1 MSINNFLKL
10 PIVKII
16 AMVAMLYYIFDKTKE
31 DPRTISYHLTKEN
44 LAKSVE
50 NVKNSIETISTTS
63 AQLKDAQELVDEALE
78 SKKLDL
84 FFRTIREGA
93 GGNKVVCGSEVS
105 IEYDLMNIESG
116 ELINKS
122 NMKFDIGTKFNE
134 LIERALIGMTAG
146 GIRSVEIPTDFK
158 TGDNVYDEMI
168 KKSGMVY
175 RISLLSVSE
184 NVKNN
189 LTCDE

>member
-16 AMVAMLYYIFDKTKE
+16 AMAVMVYYIFDKTKE
-31 DPRTISYHLTKEN
+31 DPRAISYHLTKEN
-44 LAKSVE
+44 FVKSVE
-50 NVKNSIETISTTS
+50 NVKDSVEKISTVT
-63 AQLKDAQELVDEALE
+63 AQIKEDQRVVDQASED
-78 SKKLDL
+78 KKFKL
-84 FFRTIREGA
+84 FYRTVREGS

-105 IEYDLMNIESG
+105 IEYDLMNIETG
-116 ELINKS
+116 EVINKS

-134 LIERALIGMTAG
+134 LIERALMGMTAG
-146 GIRSVEIPTDFK
+146 GIRVVEIPADFK
-158 TGDNVYDEMI
+158 TGDNVYDGMI
-168 KKSGMVY
+168 QKSGMVY

-184 NVKNN
+184 NAKNN

>member
-16 AMVAMLYYIFDKTKE
+16 AMAVMVYYIFDKTKE
-31 DPRTISYHLTKEN
+31 DPRAISYHLTKEN
-44 LAKSVE
+44 FVKSVE
-50 NVKNSIETISTTS
+50 NVKDGVEKISTVTG
-63 AQLKDAQELVDEALE
+63 QIKEDQGVVDEVSGA
-78 SKKLDL
+78 KKLKL
-84 FFRTIREGA
+84 FYRTIREGS

-105 IEYDLMNIESG
+105 IEYDLMNIETG

-134 LIERALIGMTAG
+134 LIERALMGMTAG
-146 GIRSVEIPTDFK
+146 GIRVVEIPADFK
-158 TGDNVYDEMI
+158 TGDNFYDEMI
-168 KKSGMVY
+168 QKSGMVY

-184 NVKNN
+184 NAKNN

>member
-16 AMVAMLYYIFDKTKE
+16 AMIAMLYYIFDKTKE
-31 DPRTISYHLTKEN
+31 DPRAISYHLTKEN

-50 NVKNSIETISTTS
+50 NVKNSIETISTAS
-63 AQLKDAQELVDEALE
+63 EQLKDGQGLVQEASET
-78 SKKLDL
+78 KKFNLL
-84 FFRTIREGA
+84 YRTIREGS
-93 GGNKVVCGSEVS
+93 GGAKVVCGSEVS

-116 ELINKS
+116 EVINKS

-134 LIERALIGMTAG
+134 LIERALMGMTAG
-146 GIRSVEIPTDFK
+146 GIRSVEIPVDFK
-158 TGDNVYDEMI
+158 TGDSVYDEMI
-168 KKSGMVY
+168 QKSGMVY
-175 RISLLSVSE
+175 KISLLSVSE
-184 NVKNN
+184 NAKNN

>member
-10 PIVKII
+10 PIVKIV

-105 IEYDLMNIESG
+105 IEYDLMNIENG
-116 ELINKS
+116 EVINKS

-146 GIRSVEIPTDFK
+146 GIRSVEIPVDFK
-158 TGDNVYDEMI
+158 TGDSVYDEMI
-168 KKSGMVY
+168 QKSGMVY

-184 NVKNN
+184 NAKNN

>member
-16 AMVAMLYYIFDKTKE
+16 AMAVMVYYIFDKTKE
-31 DPRTISYHLTKEN
+31 DPQAISYHLTKEN
-44 LAKSVE
+44 FVKSVE
-50 NVKNSIETISTTS
+50 NVKDSVEKISTVT
-63 AQLKDAQELVDEALE
+63 AQIKEDQGLVDEA
-78 SKKLDL
+78 SGAKKLKL
-84 FFRTIREGA
+84 FYRTIREGS

-105 IEYDLMNIESG
+105 IEYDLMKIEND
-116 ELINKS
+116 EVINKS

-134 LIERALIGMTAG
+134 LIERALMGMTAG
-146 GIRSVEIPTDFK
+146 GIRVVEIPADFK
-158 TGDNVYDEMI
+158 TGDNFYDEMI
-168 KKSGMVY
+168 QKSGMVY

-184 NVKNN
+184 NAKNN

>member
-16 AMVAMLYYIFDKTKE
+16 AMAVMVYYIFDKTKE
-31 DPRTISYHLTKEN
+31 DPQAISYHLTKEN
-44 LAKSVE
+44 FVKSVE
-50 NVKNSIETISTTS
+50 NVKDSVEKISTVTD
-63 AQLKDAQELVDEALE
+63 QIKEDQGVIDEASE
-78 SKKLDL
+78 AKKLKL
-84 FFRTIREGA
+84 FYRTIREGA

-105 IEYDLMNIESG
+105 IEYDLMKIENG
-116 ELINKS
+116 EVINKS

-134 LIERALIGMTAG
+134 LIEKALMGMTAG
-146 GIRSVEIPTDFK
+146 GIRVVEIPTDFK

-168 KKSGMVY
+168 QKSGMVY
-175 RISLLSVSE
+175 RISLLSVSD
-184 NVKNN
+184 NAKNN

>member
-31 DPRTISYHLTKEN
+31 DPRAISYHLTKEN
-44 LAKSVE
+44 IAKSVE
-50 NVKNSIETISTTS
+50 NVKESVGKLSTIK
-63 AQLKDAQELVDEALE
+63 AQLKEAQELADKSSEN
-78 SKKLDL
+78 KKLKFL
-84 FFRTIREGA
+84 YRNIREGS
-93 GGNKVVCGSEVS
+93 GGVRAVCGSEVI
-105 IEYDLMNIESG
+105 IEYDLMNIETG

-122 NMKFDIGTKFNE
+122 NMKFDIGSKFNE
-134 LIERALIGMTAG
+134 LIEKALIGMSAG

-168 KKSGMVY
+168 QKSGMVY
-175 RISLLSVSE
+175 QISLLSVSD
-184 NVKNN
+184 NAKNN

>member
-16 AMVAMLYYIFDKTKE
+16 AMAVMVYYIFDKTKE
-31 DPRTISYHLTKEN
+31 DPQAISYHLTKEN
-44 LAKSVE
+44 FVKSVE
-50 NVKNSIETISTTS
+50 NVKDSVEKISTVTD
-63 AQLKDAQELVDEALE
+63 QIKEDQGVIDEA
-78 SKKLDL
+78 SQAKKLKL
-84 FFRTIREGA
+84 FYRTIREGA

-105 IEYDLMNIESG
+105 IEYDLMKIENG
-116 ELINKS
+116 EVINKS

-134 LIERALIGMTAG
+134 LIEKALMGMTAG
-146 GIRSVEIPTDFK
+146 GIRVVEIPTDFK

-168 KKSGMVY
+168 QKSGMVY
-175 RISLLSVSE
+175 RITLLSVSD
-184 NVKNN
+184 NAKNN

>member
-16 AMVAMLYYIFDKTKE
+16 AMAVMVYYIFDKTKE
-31 DPRTISYHLTKEN
+31 DPRAISYHLTKEN
-44 LAKSVE
+44 FVKSVE
-50 NVKNSIETISTTS
+50 NVKDSVEKISTVT
-63 AQLKDAQELVDEALE
+63 AQIKEDQGFVDEASE
-78 SKKLDL
+78 AKKFKL
-84 FFRTIREGA
+84 FYRTIREGA

-105 IEYDLMNIESG
+105 IEYDLMKIENG
-116 ELINKS
+116 EVINKS

-134 LIERALIGMTAG
+134 LIERALMGMTAG
-146 GIRSVEIPTDFK
+146 GIRVVEIPTDFK

-168 KKSGMVY
+168 QKSGMVY
-175 RISLLSVSE
+175 RISLLSVSD
-184 NVKNN
+184 NAKNN

>member
-10 PIVKII
+10 PIVKIT
-16 AMVAMLYYIFDKTKE
+16 AMAVMLYYIFDKTKE
-31 DPRTISYHLTKEN
+31 DPQAISYHITKEN
-44 LAKSVE
+44 FTKSIE
-50 NVKNSIETISTTS
+50 NVKNTVEKIST
-63 AQLKDAQELVDEALE
+63 ANEQLKASQELVDEASE
-78 SKKLDL
+78 VKKLKL
-84 FFRTIREGA
+84 FYRTIREGT

-116 ELINKS
+116 EVINKS

-134 LIERALIGMTAG
+134 LIERALMGMTAG
-146 GIRSVEIPTDFK
+146 GIRIVEIPIDFK

-168 KKSGMVY
+168 QKSGMVY
-175 RISLLSVSE
+175 EISLISVSD
-184 NVKNN
+184 NAKNN

>member
-16 AMVAMLYYIFDKTKE
+16 AMAVMVYYIFDKTKE
-31 DPRTISYHLTKEN
+31 DPQAISYHLTKEN
-44 LAKSVE
+44 FVKSVE
-50 NVKNSIETISTTS
+50 NVKDSVEKISTVT
-63 AQLKDAQELVDEALE
+63 AQIKEDQGLVDEA
-78 SKKLDL
+78 SGAKKLKL
-84 FFRTIREGA
+84 FYRTIREGS

-105 IEYDLMNIESG
+105 IEYDLMKIEND
-116 ELINKS
+116 EVINKS

-134 LIERALIGMTAG
+134 LIERALMGMTAG
-146 GIRSVEIPTDFK
+146 GIRVVEIPADFK

-168 KKSGMVY
+168 QKSGMVY

-184 NVKNN
+184 NAKNN

>member
-16 AMVAMLYYIFDKTKE
+16 AMAVMVYYIFDKTKE
-31 DPRTISYHLTKEN
+31 DPQAISYHLTKEN
-44 LAKSVE
+44 FVKSVE
-50 NVKNSIETISTTS
+50 NVKDSVEKISTVTN
-63 AQLKDAQELVDEALE
+63 QIKEDQGVIDEA
-78 SKKLDL
+78 SQAKKLKL
-84 FFRTIREGA
+84 FYRTIREGA

-105 IEYDLMNIESG
+105 IEYDLMKIENG
-116 ELINKS
+116 EVINKS

-134 LIERALIGMTAG
+134 LIEKALMGMTAG
-146 GIRSVEIPTDFK
+146 GIRVVEIPTDFK

-168 KKSGMVY
+168 QKSGMVY
-175 RISLLSVSE
+175 RITLLSVSD
-184 NVKNN
+184 NAKNN

>member
-16 AMVAMLYYIFDKTKE
+16 AMAVMVYYIFDKTKE
-31 DPRTISYHLTKEN
+31 DPQAISYHLTKEN
-44 LAKSVE
+44 FVKSVE
-50 NVKNSIETISTTS
+50 NVKDSVEKISTVTN
-63 AQLKDAQELVDEALE
+63 QIKEDQGVIDEA
-78 SKKLDL
+78 SQAKKLKL
-84 FFRTIREGA
+84 FYRTIREGA

-105 IEYDLMNIESG
+105 IEYDLMKIENG
-116 ELINKS
+116 EVINKS

-134 LIERALIGMTAG
+134 LIEKALMGMTAG
-146 GIRSVEIPTDFK
+146 GIRVVEIPTDFK

-168 KKSGMVY
+168 QKSGMVY
-175 RISLLSVSE
+175 RISLLSVSD
-184 NVKNN
+184 NAKNN

>member
-16 AMVAMLYYIFDKTKE
+16 AMAVMVYYIFDKTKE
-31 DPRTISYHLTKEN
+31 DPQAISYHLTKEN
-44 LAKSVE
+44 FVKSVE
-50 NVKNSIETISTTS
+50 NVKDSVEKISTVT
-63 AQLKDAQELVDEALE
+63 AQIKEDQGLVDEA
-78 SKKLDL
+78 SGAKKLKL
-84 FFRTIREGA
+84 FYRTIREGS

-105 IEYDLMNIESG
+105 IEYDLMKIEND
-116 ELINKS
+116 EVINKS

-134 LIERALIGMTAG
+134 LIERALMGMTAG
-146 GIRSVEIPTDFK
+146 GIRVVEIPADFK
-158 TGDNVYDEMI
+158 TGDNVYDGMI
-168 KKSGMVY
+168 QKSGMVY

-184 NVKNN
+184 NAKNN

>member
-16 AMVAMLYYIFDKTKE
+16 AMAVMVYYIFDKTKE
-31 DPRTISYHLTKEN
+31 DPQAISYHLTKEN
-44 LAKSVE
+44 FVKSVE
-50 NVKNSIETISTTS
+50 NVKDSVEKISTVTN
-63 AQLKDAQELVDEALE
+63 QIKEDQGVIDEASE
-78 SKKLDL
+78 TKKLKL
-84 FFRTIREGA
+84 FYRTIREGA

-105 IEYDLMNIESG
+105 IEYDLMKIENG
-116 ELINKS
+116 EVINKS

-134 LIERALIGMTAG
+134 LIEKALMGMTAG
-146 GIRSVEIPTDFK
+146 GIRVVEIPTDFK

-168 KKSGMVY
+168 QKSGMVY
-175 RISLLSVSE
+175 RISLLSVSD
-184 NVKNN
+184 NAKNN